1 MLKVGAPVSLA
12 LFRVTANI
20 LYTQIFHID
29 LSVDVFS
36 PSYIFSLCELNFTI
50 CIFCPN
56 QPYHVQIPVHFL
68 KVKTIN
74 LFWTEPIL
82 VWLHLILRELQ
93 SPIMMRKKKMNQ
105 LMQQLIHTDCWM
117 STWASNWWF
126 FIGSNR
132 LFFCLSGHIFSWF
145 MCFTLYGYV

>member
-1 MLKVGAPVSLA
+1 MLKVGTPVFLA

-20 LYTQIFHID
+20 LYTQIFHRD

-68 KVKTIN
+68 KAKIIN

-82 VWLHLILRELQ
+82 NCIWSSGSWRVRSWWE
-93 SPIMMRKKKMNQ
+93 RKRWTSQCNSWSTQ
-105 LMQQLIHTDCWM
+105 IVECRPQQVIDD
-117 STWASNWWF
+117 F
-126 FIGSNR
+126 FIGSNG
-132 LFFCLSGHIFSWF
+132 LFFCLSGHIFSCF
-145 MCFTLYGYV
+145 MCVTLYGYM